1 MLEKVRQINVNTS
14 TGAVHFDDKITFMDG
29 DKDVATIQLRGELPK
44 DVKVAI
50 RVKQPSG
57 DIVDVEGKV
66 CPYKGISHEFL
77 LKNTG
82 VGIYECQLI
91 FQSIYKVN
99 KSQIWQYEVL
109 KSL

>member
-1 MLEKVRQINVNTS
+1 MLEKVRQINVNMN

-29 DKDVATIQLRGELPK
+29 DNTGIIQLRGELPK

-50 RVKQPSG
+50 RVKQPTG

-66 CPYKGISHEFL
+66 CAYKGISHQFL
-77 LKNTG
+77 LKNNG
-82 VGIYECQLI
+82 VGIYECQVI
-91 FQSIYKVN
+91 FQSSYKVN
-99 KSQIWQYEVL
+99 KSQIFQYEVL

>member
-1 MLEKVRQINVNTS
+1 MMEKIRQINVNTNS
-14 TGAVHFDDKITFMDG
+14 GAVHFDDKITFMDG
-29 DKDVATIQLRGELPK
+29 DNVAVLQLRGELPK

-77 LKNTG
+77 LENNG
-82 VGIYECQLI
+82 VGIYECQLV
-91 FQSIYKVN
+91 FKSSYKVN
-99 KSQIWQYEVL
+99 KSQIFQYEVL